1 MQLRLDGLEQHL
13 ARGMAGLYVVYG
25 DEHLL
30 AQEACD
36 RIRASARAA
45 GFTDRSVFTVER
57 GFDWSALLGASQ
69 SMSLFGDRQLVE
81 LRIPSGK
88 PGKEGA
94 DALKTLAASAK
105 ASANP
110 DVLTLVT
117 LPRLDAATQKSAW
130 FTALADGG
138 VAIKIDPVERTA
150 LPNWIGQRLG
160 QQGQRVAPGEDGRRA
175 LQFVAERVEGNLL
188 AAHQEI
194 QKLGLLYPQ
203 GVLSFEQIHD
213 AVLNVARYD
222 VFKLNEAMLTG
233 DVGRLTRM
241 LDGLEGEGEAAV
253 LVLWAV
259 VEEVR
264 TLLRI
269 KRGVAAGKPL
279 AVLLR
284 ENRVWG
290 PRERLIGPALARLT
304 EATLERGLAL
314 AARLDRQVKGLSG
327 QARGDWRNALPPDAW
342 DGLFELAMTVA
353 SPRDAGAAAC
363 PAAGARAGAASAP
376 ARARPGGPGASPAA
390 AAAAAAAAAR
400 PRTAGPGRRPG

>member
-1 MQLRLDGLEQHL
+1 MQLRLDALEPHL
-13 ARGMAGLYVVYG
+13 AKGPAGLAGLYVVYG

-36 RIRASARAA
+36 RIRAAARAA

-57 GFDWSALLGASQ
+57 GFDWSSLLGASQ

-105 ASANP
+105 GGANA

-130 FTALADGG
+130 FTALSESG
-138 VAIKIDPVERTA
+138 VALKVDPVERVQ
-150 LPNWIGQRLG
+150 LPNWIGQRLA
-160 QQGQRVAPGEDGRRA
+160 QQGQRVAPGEDGKRA

-233 DVGRLTRM
+233 DVGRLARM
-241 LDGLEGEGEAAV
+241 LDGLQGEGEASV

-259 VEEVR
+259 VEEIR

-279 AVLLR
+279 AMLLR

-304 EATLERGLAL
+304 DAALERALTL
-314 AARLDRQVKGLSG
+314 AARLDRQVKGLSA
-327 QARGDWRNALPPDAW
+327 QARGEWRNALPPDAW

-353 SPRDAGAAAC
+353 APARPTAGAPARG
-363 PAAGARAGAASAP
+363 AAGAMGG
-376 ARARPGGPGASPAA
+376 RPPS
-390 AAAAAAAAAR
+390 
-400 PRTAGPGRRPG
+400 AGPARRPG

>member
-1 MQLRLDGLEQHL
+1 MQLRLDALEPHL
-13 ARGMAGLYVVYG
+13 AKGLAGLYVVYG

-36 RIRASARAA
+36 RIRAAARAA
-45 GFTDRSVFTVER
+45 GYTDRSVFTVER
-57 GFDWSALLGASQ
+57 GFDWSSLLGASQ

-94 DALKTLAASAK
+94 EALKTLA

-130 FTALADGG
+130 FTALADSG
-138 VAIKIDPVERTA
+138 VALKIDPVERA
-150 LPNWIGQRLG
+150 QLPNWIGQRLA
-160 QQGQRVAPGEDGRRA
+160 QQGQRVAPGDDGRRA

-233 DVGRLTRM
+233 DVGRLARM
-241 LDGLEGEGEAAV
+241 LDGLRGEGEASV

-259 VEEVR
+259 VEELR

-279 AVLLR
+279 AMLLR

-290 PRERLIGPALARLT
+290 PRERLIGPALSRLT
-304 EATLERGLAL
+304 DAALERGLAL
-314 AARLDRQVKGLSG
+314 AARLDRQVKGLSA
-327 QARGDWRNALPPDAW
+327 QARGEWRNALPPDAW

-353 SPRDAGAAAC
+353 APRDA
-363 PAAGARAGAASAP
+363 AGSAR
-376 ARARPGGPGASPAA
+376 PAA
-390 AAAAAAAAAR
+390 AGPARGAAGSASRAQPAGVGGR
-400 PRTAGPGRRPG
+400 PPSAGPGRRPG

>member
-1 MQLRLDGLEQHL
+1 
-13 ARGMAGLYVVYG
+13 
-25 DEHLL
+25 
-30 AQEACD
+30 
-36 RIRASARAA
+36 
-45 GFTDRSVFTVER
+45 
-57 GFDWSALLGASQ
+57 
-69 SMSLFGDRQLVE
+69 
-81 LRIPSGK
+81 
-88 PGKEGA
+88 
-94 DALKTLAASAK
+94 
-105 ASANP
+105 
-110 DVLTLVT
+110 
-117 LPRLDAATQKSAW
+117 
-130 FTALADGG
+130 
-138 VAIKIDPVERTA
+138 
-150 LPNWIGQRLG
+150 
-160 QQGQRVAPGEDGRRA
+160 
-175 LQFVAERVEGNLL
+175 VEGNLL

-233 DVGRLTRM
+233 DVGRLARM
-241 LDGLEGEGEAAV
+241 LDGLRGEGEASV

-259 VEEVR
+259 VEEIR

-279 AVLLR
+279 AMLLR

-290 PRERLIGPALARLT
+290 PRERLIGPALSRLP

-327 QARGDWRNALPPDAW
+327 QARADWRNALPPDAW

-353 SPRDAGAAAC
+353 APRDAAAPVARGNAAA
-363 PAAGARAGAASAP
+363 ARAQ
-376 ARARPGGPGASPAA
+376 PGGPAA

-400 PRTAGPGRRPG
+400 PRTAGPSRRPG

>member
-1 MQLRLDGLEQHL
+1 MQLRPDALEPHL
-13 ARGMAGLYVVYG
+13 AKGLAGLYVVYG

-36 RIRASARAA
+36 RIRAAARAA

-57 GFDWSALLGASQ
+57 GFDWSSLLGASQ

-94 DALKTLAASAK
+94 DALKTLAASA
-105 ASANP
+105 NP
-110 DVLTLVT
+110 DVLMLVT

-130 FTALADGG
+130 FTALAEGG
-138 VAIKIDPVERTA
+138 VALKVDPVERAA
-150 LPNWIGQRLG
+150 LPNWIGQRLAL
-160 QQGQRVAPGEDGRRA
+160 QGQRVAPGEDGRRA

-233 DVGRLTRM
+233 DVGRLARM
-241 LDGLEGEGEAAV
+241 LDGLRGEGEASV

-259 VEEVR
+259 VEEIR

-269 KRGVAAGKPL
+269 KRGTAAGKPL
-279 AVLLR
+279 AMLLR

-290 PRERLIGPALARLT
+290 PRERLVGPALSRLS

-327 QARGDWRNALPPDAW
+327 QSRADWRNALPPDAW

-353 SPRDAGAAAC
+353 APRDGGT
-363 PAAGARAGAASAP
+363 PARVAGARGAALP
-376 ARARPGGPGASPAA
+376 AGGRGPAA
-390 AAAAAAAAAR
+390 AAAATAAGR
-400 PRTAGPGRRPG
+400 PRTAGPSRRPG

>member
-1 MQLRLDGLEQHL
+1 MQLRLDALEPHL
-13 ARGMAGLYVVYG
+13 AKGLAALYVVYG

-36 RIRASARAA
+36 RIRAAARAA
-45 GFTDRSVFTVER
+45 GYTDRSVFTVER
-57 GFDWSALLGASQ
+57 GFDWSSLLGASQ

-94 DALKTLAASAK
+94 DALKTLAA
-105 ASANP
+105 ASNS

-130 FTALADGG
+130 FSALAESG
-138 VAIKIDPVERTA
+138 VALKVDPVERA
-150 LPNWIGQRLG
+150 QLPNWIGQRLA
-160 QQGQRVAPGEDGRRA
+160 QQGQRVAPGDDGRRA

-233 DVGRLTRM
+233 DVARLARM
-241 LDGLEGEGEAAV
+241 LDGLRGEGEASV

-259 VEEVR
+259 VEEIR

-279 AVLLR
+279 AMLLR

-290 PRERLIGPALARLT
+290 PRERLIGPALSRLT
-304 EATLERGLAL
+304 DATLERGLAL
-314 AARLDRQVKGLSG
+314 AARLDRQVKGLSA
-327 QARGDWRNALPPDAW
+327 QARGEWRNVLPPDAW

-353 SPRDAGAAAC
+353 APRDAGASARGAAG
-363 PAAGARAGAASAP
+363 PAARVQ
-376 ARARPGGPGASPAA
+376 PGGAGGMGG
-390 AAAAAAAAAR
+390 R
-400 PRTAGPGRRPG
+400 PPSAGPARRPG

>member
-1 MQLRLDGLEQHL
+1 MQLRLDALEPHLTKGL
-13 ARGMAGLYVVYG
+13 AGLYVVYG

-36 RIRASARAA
+36 RIRAAARAA
-45 GFTDRSVFTVER
+45 GYTDRSVFTVER
-57 GFDWSALLGASQ
+57 GFDWSSLLGASQ

-94 DALKTLAASAK
+94 DALKTLAG
-105 ASANP
+105 SANP
-110 DVLTLVT
+110 DVLMLVT

-130 FTALADGG
+130 FTALADSG
-138 VAIKIDPVERTA
+138 VALKVDPVERA
-150 LPNWIGQRLG
+150 QLPNWIGQRLG

-233 DVGRLTRM
+233 DAGRLARM
-241 LDGLEGEGEAAV
+241 LDGLRGEGEASV

-259 VEEVR
+259 VEEIR
-264 TLLRI
+264 TLLRV
-269 KRGVAAGKPL
+269 KRGIAAGKPL
-279 AVLLR
+279 AMLLR

-290 PRERLIGPALARLT
+290 PRERLIGPALSRLT
-304 EATLERGLAL
+304 EPALERALVL
-314 AARLDRQVKGLSG
+314 AARLDRQVKGLAA
-327 QARGDWRNALPPDAW
+327 QARGEWRNALPPDAW

-353 SPRDAGAAAC
+353 SPRDALASAQ
-363 PAAGARAGAASAP
+363 PSAAGAVRGATGPAGRAL
-376 ARARPGGPGASPAA
+376 PGG
-390 AAAAAAAAAR
+390 R
-400 PRTAGPGRRPG
+400 PPSAGPVRRPG

>member
-1 MQLRLDGLEQHL
+1 MQLRLDALEPHLTKGL
-13 ARGMAGLYVVYG
+13 AGLYVVYG

-36 RIRASARAA
+36 RIRAAARAA
-45 GFTDRSVFTVER
+45 GYTDRSVFTVER
-57 GFDWSALLGASQ
+57 GFDWSSLLGASQ

-94 DALKTLAASAK
+94 DALKTLAG
-105 ASANP
+105 SANP
-110 DVLTLVT
+110 DVLMLVT

-130 FTALADGG
+130 FTALADSG
-138 VAIKIDPVERTA
+138 VALKVDPVERA
-150 LPNWIGQRLG
+150 QLPNWIGQRLA

-233 DVGRLTRM
+233 DAGRLARM
-241 LDGLEGEGEAAV
+241 LDGLRGEGEASV

-259 VEEVR
+259 VEEIR
-264 TLLRI
+264 TLLRV
-269 KRGVAAGKPL
+269 KRGIAAGKPL
-279 AVLLR
+279 AMLLR

-290 PRERLIGPALARLT
+290 PRERLIGPALSRLT
-304 EATLERGLAL
+304 EPALERALVL
-314 AARLDRQVKGLSG
+314 AARLDRQVKGLAA
-327 QARGDWRNALPPDAW
+327 QARGEWRNALPPDAW

-353 SPRDAGAAAC
+353 SPRDSI
-363 PAAGARAGAASAP
+363 PS
-376 ARARPGGPGASPAA
+376 ARPSAA
-390 AAAAAAAAAR
+390 VAAR
-400 PRTAGPGRRPG
+400 GVAGPAGRTASGGRPPSAGPVRRPG

>member
-1 MQLRLDGLEQHL
+1 MQLRLDGLESHL
-13 ARGMAGLYVVYG
+13 ARGVHGLYVVYG

-36 RIRASARAA
+36 RIRAAARAS

-57 GFDWSALLGASQ
+57 GFDWSSLLGASQ

-81 LRIPSGK
+81 LRIPTGK

-94 DALKTLAASAK
+94 DALKVMAGAV
-105 ASANP
+105 NP
-110 DVLTLVT
+110 DVLTLIT

-130 FTALADGG
+130 FTALGNAG
-138 VAIKIDPVERTA
+138 VALKIDPIERA
-150 LPNWIGQRLG
+150 QLPMWVGQRLAS
-160 QQGQRVAPGEDGRRA
+160 QGQRVAPGEEGRRA
-175 LQFVAERVEGNLL
+175 LQFIAERVEGNLL

-194 QKLGLLYPQ
+194 QKLGLLYPA
-203 GVLSFEQIHD
+203 GVLSFEQVHD

-233 DVGRLTRM
+233 DVGRLSRM
-241 LDGLEGEGEAAV
+241 LDGLKGEGEAAV
-253 LVLWAV
+253 LVLWAL

-279 AVLLR
+279 ATLLR

-290 PRERLIGPALARLT
+290 PRERLIGPALSRVT
-304 EATLERGLAL
+304 EAALEKALAL

-327 QARGDWRNALPPDAW
+327 SDGRRGGDTPPNPW
-342 DGLFELAMTVA
+342 DGMFELAMTVA
-353 SPRDAGAAAC
+353 HSGQAAQ
-363 PAAGARAGAASAP
+363 GQASAP
-376 ARARPGGPGASPAA
+376 AR
-390 AAAAAAAAAR
+390 
-400 PRTAGPGRRPG
+400 PRR

>member
-1 MQLRLDGLEQHL
+1 MQLRLDALEPHL

-105 ASANP
+105 AGANP

-130 FTALADGG
+130 FTALSESGA
-138 VAIKIDPVERTA
+138 AIKIDPVERAA
-150 LPNWIGQRLG
+150 LPNWIGQRLS

-233 DVGRLTRM
+233 DVGRLARM

-290 PRERLIGPALARLT
+290 PRERLIGPALSRLS
-304 EATLERGLAL
+304 EATLERGLVL

-353 SPRDAGAAAC
+353 APRDAAGAGGAGAATSR
-363 PAAGARAGAASAP
+363 PVAGARTGAP
-376 ARARPGGPGASPAA
+376 AAPRSNPAA

>member
-1 MQLRLDGLEQHL
+1 MQLRLDALEPHL
-13 ARGMAGLYVVYG
+13 AKGLAGLYVVYG

-36 RIRASARAA
+36 RIRAAARAA
-45 GFTDRSVFTVER
+45 GYTDRSVFTVER
-57 GFDWSALLGASQ
+57 GFDWSTLLGASQ

-81 LRIPSGK
+81 LRIPTGK

-94 DALKTLAASAK
+94 DALKSLAAAT
-105 ASANP
+105 NP

-130 FTALADGG
+130 FTALADAG
-138 VAIKIDPVERTA
+138 VALKVDPVERA
-150 LPNWIGQRLG
+150 QLPNWIGQRLA

-222 VFKLNEAMLTG
+222 VFKLNEAMLAG
-233 DVGRLTRM
+233 DVGRLARM
-241 LDGLEGEGEAAV
+241 LEGLNGEGEATV
-253 LVLWAV
+253 LVLWAL

-264 TLLRI
+264 TLLRV

-279 AVLLR
+279 AMLLR

-290 PRERLIGPALARLT
+290 PRERLIGPALSRVT
-304 EATLERGLAL
+304 EDALEQALAI

-327 QARGDWRNALPPDAW
+327 HARGDWRNALPPDAW

-353 SPRDAGAAAC
+353 APRATPGARGPAPAGPAGR
-363 PAAGARAGAASAP
+363 AAGSSLRNAAPP
-376 ARARPGGPGASPAA
+376 A
-390 AAAAAAAAAR
+390 
-400 PRTAGPGRRPG
+400 GRRP